1 MDRLHDLPPIIDT
14 LFHVPK
20 TLASDFSNRR
30 RHHAR
35 GVLCMGRR
43 IPCHGAQD
51 ERTICLYGIDQ
62 FVRLYKRRVG
72 IMSFYTP
79 VYALYGTDGILH
91 LAEEM
96 KDPATNAP
104 VCIPPLSDV
113 KYIQVAGPPSDTILP
128 LIRKR

>member
-1 MDRLHDLPPIIDT
+1 MSQKHLPAISVIGG
-14 LFHVPK
+14 VI
-20 TLASDFSNRR
+20 TLAGFFAWAVAFLAMAPKMS
-30 RHHAR
+30 
-35 GVLCMGRR
+35 V
-43 IPCHGAQD
+43 
-51 ERTICLYGIDQ
+51 Q
-62 FVRLYKRRVG
+62 FVFTELINSSGYTNVGWVG

-113 KYIQVAGPPSDTILP
+113 KYIQVAGPPSDIILP